1 MFASFGICVDCDVA
15 AAKKMNTNI
24 SYDKYL
30 IYTEVLFLMR
40 PHMYFLAYLE
50 LHPWKE
56 LPRKAG
62 GGRIS

>member
-30 IYTEVLFLMR
+30 IYTEVSSFILMR
-40 PHMYFLAYLE
+40 SHIYFLAYLE
-50 LHPWKE
+50 LHPWK
-56 LPRKAG
+56 
-62 GGRIS
+62 